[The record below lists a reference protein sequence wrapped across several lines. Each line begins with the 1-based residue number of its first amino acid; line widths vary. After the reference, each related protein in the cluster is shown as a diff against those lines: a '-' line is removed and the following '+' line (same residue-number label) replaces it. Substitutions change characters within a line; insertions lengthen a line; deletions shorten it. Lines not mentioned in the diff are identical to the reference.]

1 MKKELK
7 ILLLLFLSVKLGI
20 GQNQYNSLFWEI
32 SGNGLKKKSY
42 LYGTFHT
49 KDQRVFEFSKS
60 VKKAFKK
67 SDIYAME
74 LNMDSIDRGAVMQA
88 MLMDSNLT
96 LNDLLTEEEYN
107 RVNRFFLDSLGM
119 PLFMLRRLQP
129 MMVAQMISL
138 KDLNSE
144 QENALDMYW
153 FTLAKKQ
160 KKQCVGL
167 EKMEEQTNAIK
178 SIPVREQ
185 AKQLLESVD
194 NYGKEEEGSFD
205 VEQMLEV
212 YRSGNLD
219 SLAALTENV
228 YNDDTLGAL
237 GQFNE
242 IFIYSRNIKMAD
254 RAEQYFKQGSVFMAV
269 GAAHLPGEKGVIELL
284 RNKGYKVVPLP
295 FAKGK

>member
-1 MKKELK
+1 MKKQIKL
-7 ILLLLFLSVKLGI
+7 ILLFVLFVNLSI

-49 KDQRVFEFSKS
+49 KDQRVFEFSKN

-67 SDIYAME
+67 ADIYAME
-74 LNMDSIDRGAVMQA
+74 LNMDSIDQSAVMQS

-144 QENALDMYW
+144 QENALDLYW

-185 AKQLLESVD
+185 AKQLLEAVD
-194 NYGKEEEGSFD
+194 NYGKKEEGSFD

-219 SLAALTENV
+219 SLTALTESV
-228 YNDDTLGAL
+228 YDDSLGGL
-237 GQFNE
+237 SQFNE
-242 IFIYSRNIKMAD
+242 NFIYSRNSKMAD
-254 RAEQYFKQGSVFMAV
+254 RAEQYFKKGSVFVAV

-295 FAKGK
+295 FAKRK